1 MPKDDDELD
10 LGLDED
16 LVDDD
21 PIPAR
26 RDVRIFHRKSED
38 EDKKHPKKN
47 EEFDEDIFV

>member
-1 MPKDDDELD
+1 MPRDDDD
-10 LGLDED
+10 MGIGLDDDD

-26 RDVRIFHRKSED
+26 RDTRIFQRKKED
-38 EDKKHPKKN
+38 EPKKPAKN